1 MIATIASKGVT
12 WSASDTYLIVTVA
25 VLLVLSGFFAV
36 AETSLVR
43 MNKSRA
49 RSLRDQGR
57 HGAKALVE
65 LSESPE
71 KFLNTILLLVLICQL
86 VSATMVGVLA
96 GRLFGAAGL
105 FIATVGEVL
114 VIFVV
119 FEAIPKNYAV
129 QHPDSAALTAAPVVR
144 RILKFWPI
152 KWVSRFLL
160 AIADTVIGWFGP
172 TGRTSRV
179 TESEVLAMADV
190 AHEDEAI
197 ESEERNFIHS
207 VIEFGDTI
215 VREVMV
221 PRTDMVDIVDSAT
234 VREALDL
241 SVQSGRSR
249 LPVLGEGIDDVVGIV
264 NLRHLA
270 DLVANGS
277 GHEILRDHMG
287 QAHFV
292 PETKRVAALLT
303 EFRSAKSHLFV
314 VVDEYGGTAGVVT
327 LEDVIE
333 ELVGEITDESDP
345 VEEEDDVEQTIE
357 RGLEL
362 SGRLNIDDAN
372 VEYGLALPKD
382 GWDTIGGLV
391 MDLAGGVPDVGAV
404 FSTKHYRLT
413 VLRLDGRRVE
423 EVLVQPLVEVE

>member
-1 MIATIASKGVT
+1 MIAVSWTM
-12 WSASDTYLIVTVA
+12 SDTYLGVTVA
-25 VLLVLSGFFAV
+25 VLLIMSGFFAV

-105 FIATVGEVL
+105 FVATVGEVV
-114 VIFVV
+114 VIFVI

-152 KWVSRFLL
+152 KWVSTFLL
-160 AIADTVIGWFGP
+160 SIADTVIGWFGP
-172 TGRTSRV
+172 TGRSSRV

-190 AHEDEAI
+190 AHEDRAI

-221 PRTDMVDIVDSAT
+221 PRIDMVDIADSAT
-234 VREALDL
+234 VRQALDL
-241 SVQSGRSR
+241 AVESGRSR
-249 LPVLGEGIDDVVGIV
+249 LPVLGAGVDDVVGIV

-270 DLVANGS
+270 GLVANGN
-277 GHEILRDHMG
+277 GDEVLAQHMG
-287 QAHFV
+287 QPNFV
-292 PETKRVAALLT
+292 PETKRVASLLA
-303 EFRSAKSHLFV
+303 EIRRSKSHLYI
-314 VVDEYGGTAGVVT
+314 VVDEYGGTAGLVT
-327 LEDVIE
+327 LEDILE

-345 VEEEDDVEQTIE
+345 TIDQDDDEQTIE
-357 RGLEL
+357 QGLEL

-391 MDLAGGVPDVGAV
+391 MDLAGGVPKVGAV
-404 FSTKHYRLT
+404 FSTHRYRLT

-423 EVLVQPLVEVE
+423 EVLVQPLVDAG